1 MPKHIRHQRAESADT
16 PSESEVYCSV
26 KTYAGLTPEEED
38 AFMTK
43 LKYYWCRVKT
53 SIMGIPKEGYRADA
67 PKEEKNTMRNVLV
80 ALLLL
85 MLIAA
90 VAHYMGYI
98 TLPGAIADMIPRKA
112 APASHLQYFFF

>member
-1 MPKHIRHQRAESADT
+1 MPKHIRHQRAESTDT
-16 PSESEVYCSV
+16 PSESEVYCSA
-26 KTYAGLTPEEED
+26 KTYAGLSPQEKD

-43 LKYYWCRVKT
+43 IKYYWCRAKT

-67 PKEEKNTMRNVLV
+67 PKENDTMRKVLI
-80 ALLLL
+80 ALLLIV
-85 MLIAA
+85 LIAI

-98 TLPGAIADMIPRKA
+98 TLPGPLADMIPRKA